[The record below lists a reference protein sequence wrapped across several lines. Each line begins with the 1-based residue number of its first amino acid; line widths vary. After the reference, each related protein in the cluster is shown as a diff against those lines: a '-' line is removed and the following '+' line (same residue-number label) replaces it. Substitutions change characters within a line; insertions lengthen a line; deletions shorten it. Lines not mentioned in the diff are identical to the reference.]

1 MRATLRDDPAIIAPR
16 KPMPFVRRQPL
27 PALGYA
33 VPGWQRA
40 AFARWRHVLPFTQ
53 RVQRNGE
60 RTGMETRARPA
71 LLAESQPP
79 ARGQSTLKTAA
90 PFPARRHECRGVRLR
105 QARADP
111 SRR

>member
-33 VPGWQRA
+33 VPGVAAGGAFALATCLPFIQRA
-40 AFARWRHVLPFTQ
+40 Q
-53 RVQRNGE
+53 QNGA

-71 LLAESQPP
+71 LQAASQSP
-79 ARGQSTLKTAA
+79 ARGRSTLKTAA
-90 PFPARRHECRGVRLR
+90 PFPARRHGRRG
-105 QARADP
+105 
-111 SRR
+111 